1 MPLTRPARM
10 TLHVISTT
18 TTLNVGVVMDF
29 LAAIVEIVSH
39 EGNLCQWLDYNPCV
53 HLLNIFIIVDIVL
66 ISKTRDY
73 VKENQIESIL
83 LQNPIWS

>member
-1 MPLTRPARM
+1 MPLTQPARM

-39 EGNLCQWLDYNPCV
+39 EVNMCQRLDYNPGV
-53 HLLNIFIIVDIVL
+53 HL
-66 ISKTRDY
+66 
-73 VKENQIESIL
+73 
-83 LQNPIWS
+83 